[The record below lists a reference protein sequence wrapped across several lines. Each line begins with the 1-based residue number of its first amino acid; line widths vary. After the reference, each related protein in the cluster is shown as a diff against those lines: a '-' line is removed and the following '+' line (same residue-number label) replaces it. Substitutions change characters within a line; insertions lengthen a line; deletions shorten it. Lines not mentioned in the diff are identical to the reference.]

1 MKQKRPHALVVLLA
15 GILLAVLHGADLL
28 LWTDSSTGFA
38 LTGSVWLR
46 YLVWLAALLLPYLP
60 ARRAAAQPA
69 ALADSHAPLGICM
82 VFAGLLL
89 AASGLLTVS
98 TAWYVTQYPYL
109 FTSYPLFAAWA
120 DAVTP
125 LLGGLWLV
133 VYGVRAVIGY
143 GLQRGRL
150 GSAVIAAVLPLCFL
164 WRLVWR
170 FQFVPASLQRMPCT
184 LRVVSGVAALL
195 FAVVLLK
202 IFLVPGLPCGHT
214 LFAAGTGCFLLCT
227 GLELTQTLFEAFR
240 GMLILPDLLTGL
252 GMGVLGLCGLLCA
265 WAACGEDAAEIE

>member
-1 MKQKRPHALVVLLA
+1 MKQKRPHALILLLA
-15 GILLAVLHGADLL
+15 GIALAILQGMDQLF
-28 LWTDSSTGFA
+28 WTEPSTGFA
-38 LTGSVWLR
+38 LAGSVWLR
-46 YLVWLAALLLPYLP
+46 YLLWLAALLLPYLP

-69 ALADSHAPLGICM
+69 ALGDSHSLLGICM

-89 AASGLLTVS
+89 AASGLLTFS

-120 DAVTP
+120 DVLTP
-125 LLGGLWLV
+125 LLGGIWLV
-133 VYGVRAVIGY
+133 VYGVRGVIGF
-143 GLQRGRL
+143 GLQRGRI
-150 GSAVIAAVLPLCFL
+150 GNAWVAVVLPLCIL

-202 IFLVPGLPCGHT
+202 VFLVPGMPCGHT
-214 LFAAGTGCFLLCT
+214 LFAAGSGCFLLCT
-227 GLELTQTLFEAFR
+227 GLELPQTLFEAFH

-252 GMGVLGLCGLLCA
+252 GMGMLGICGLVCA
-265 WAACGEDAAEIE
+265 WAACGPDATEME